1 MNTPKTTPYL
11 VSDRAFRIIMT
22 EVIERLCLE
31 CVDAD
36 CFHAVIHLV
45 RNYLQT
51 GELTTDAIRLT
62 PPEGYRIFL
71 MYFQHMIDSSI
82 RRSRSARAA
91 AARRKEERERNPDA
105 YPRSNRRP
113 DNGRP
118 DNRPRDGYRDTARSS
133 SRRDYGPED
142 ENPEGET
149 LAQGLIRIFGL

>member
-31 CVDAD
+31 SVDAD

-51 GELTTDAIRLT
+51 GQLTTEAIRLT
-62 PPEGYRIFL
+62 PHEGYRIFL
-71 MYFQHMIDSSI
+71 IFQDMIDKSI

-91 AARRKEERERNPDA
+91 AARRKEKKAALAEETYTRDT
-105 YPRSNRRP
+105 RP
-113 DNGRP
+113 DRHKPTPAP
-118 DNRPRDGYRDTARSS
+118 DD
-133 SRRDYGPED
+133 D
-142 ENPEGET
+142 EPSDFMKDFSENFYT
-149 LAQGLIRIFGL
+149 YFAQSVW

>member
-31 CVDAD
+31 SVDAD

-51 GELTTDAIRLT
+51 GELTADAIRLT

-82 RRSRSARAA
+82 RRSRSAR
-91 AARRKEERERNPDA
+91 N
-105 YPRSNRRP
+105 
-113 DNGRP
+113 
-118 DNRPRDGYRDTARSS
+118 S

>member
-31 CVDAD
+31 SVDAD

-45 RNYLQT
+45 RNYLTT
-51 GELTTDAIRLT
+51 GELTADAIRLT
-62 PPEGYRIFL
+62 PHEGYRIFL
-71 MYFQHMIDSSI
+71 IFQEMIDKSI

-91 AARRKEERERNPDA
+91 AARRKEEREQNPDA
-105 YPRSNRRP
+105 FPRNRRY
-113 DNGRP
+113 DSSRP
-118 DNRPRDGYRDTARSS
+118 DNRPQDGYRDTDRKSS
-133 SRRDYGPED
+133 HRDHGPEN
-142 ENPEGET
+142 EEPEGET

>member
-31 CVDAD
+31 CADAD

-45 RNYLQT
+45 RNYLTT

-62 PPEGYRIFL
+62 PHEGYRIFL
-71 MYFQHMIDSSI
+71 IFQDMIDKSI

-91 AARRKEERERNPDA
+91 AARRKEKREQNPDF
-105 YPRSNRRP
+105 YPRHRRS
-113 DNGRP
+113 DNGLCP
-118 DNRPRDGYRDTARSS
+118 DNRRQDGYRDTVRKSS
-133 SRRDYGPED
+133 HRDHGPDD

>member
-31 CVDAD
+31 SVDAD

-51 GELTTDAIRLT
+51 GELTADAIRLT

-105 YPRSNRRP
+105 HPRPRQSDNRRQSTHN
-113 DNGRP
+113 DSA
-118 DNRPRDGYRDTARSS
+118 NRHPH
-133 SRRDYGPED
+133 RDYGPEN
-142 ENPEGET
+142 EKPEGET

>member
-62 PPEGYRIFL
+62 PHEGYRIFL
-71 MYFQHMIDSSI
+71 IFQDMIDKSI

-91 AARRKEERERNPDA
+91 AARRKEERAQNPDA
-105 YPRSNRRP
+105 YPRNRHRDNRRQ
-113 DNGRP
+113 
-118 DNRPRDGYRDTARSS
+118 DGYRDTARSS
-133 SRRDYGPED
+133 SHPDRGPDED
-142 ENPEGET
+142 NPEGET

>member
-22 EVIERLCLE
+22 EVIEQLCLE
-31 CVDAD
+31 CADAD

-45 RNYLQT
+45 RNYLTT

-62 PPEGYRIFL
+62 PHEGYRIFL
-71 MYFQHMIDSSI
+71 IFQDMIDKSI
-82 RRSRSARAA
+82 RRS
-91 AARRKEERERNPDA
+91 
-105 YPRSNRRP
+105 
-113 DNGRP
+113 DNGLCP
-118 DNRPRDGYRDTARSS
+118 DNRRQDGYRDTVRKSS
-133 SRRDYGPED
+133 HRDHGPDD

>member
-31 CVDAD
+31 SVDAD

-62 PPEGYRIFL
+62 PHEGYRIFL
-71 MYFQHMIDSSI
+71 IFQDMIDKSI

-105 YPRSNRRP
+105 YPRNRRA
-113 DNGRP
+113 DNSRP
-118 DNRPRDGYRDTARSS
+118 DNRRQDGYRDIDRKS
-133 SRRDYGPED
+133 SRRDCDPED

>member
-31 CVDAD
+31 SVDAD

-45 RNYLQT
+45 RNYLTT
-51 GELTTDAIRLT
+51 GELTADAIRLT
-62 PPEGYRIFL
+62 PHEGYRIFL
-71 MYFQHMIDSSI
+71 IFQDMIDKSI

-91 AARRKEERERNPDA
+91 AARRKEEREQNPDA
-105 YPRSNRRP
+105 YPRHRRS
-113 DNGRP
+113 DNTCP
-118 DNRPRDGYRDTARSS
+118 DNRPRDGYRDTDRSS

-142 ENPEGET
+142 ENPDGET

>member
-31 CVDAD
+31 SADAD

-45 RNYLQT
+45 RNYLTT
-51 GELTTDAIRLT
+51 GELTADAIRLT
-62 PPEGYRIFL
+62 PHEGYRIFL
-71 MYFQHMIDSSI
+71 IFQNMIDKSI

-91 AARRKEERERNPDA
+91 AARRKEERNRNPDT
-105 YPRSNRRP
+105 YPRSNHRP
-113 DNGRP
+113 DNARP
-118 DNRPRDGYRDTARSS
+118 DNRPRDGYRNTDRSS
-133 SRRDYGPED
+133 SHRDYGPD
-142 ENPEGET
+142 NENPEGET